1 MTERTVVMQ
10 VTVLGAGGTVGR
22 RIGSLLDADQVPWR
36 RLDAAAGDVDLEVS
50 QVLIGAA
57 GGDLEGTRRAVTAAL
72 QSGID
77 VVDVDREAGH
87 LRWLHA
93 LAADVGTS
101 SGARLV
107 GGAGL
112 RWAVGDLLAGV
123 AAEQVP
129 EPVTVHVAYTAGG
142 GRRHLT
148 PGERRAELAA
158 LGQDGGALVEGR
170 PVPEPPGGRRR
181 LAWFPRPVG
190 PSHAAAVPAGEVITV
205 PRHLPTVRTVHSYEA
220 MAGWRAELLQ
230 ARANLAR
237 TDRGRRWME
246 RRLATDR
253 RPARPARPAEL
264 AAERWGCVAEVVGG
278 RTLGRAWAYGHD
290 PVEVTARLAVAFGL
304 RLATGTL
311 APAGGGPLAPS
322 ELVAPGLLLDELADT
337 GTLRWSRSHT
347 ILEDR

>member
-1 MTERTVVMQ
+1 VVQQ
-10 VTVLGAGGTVGR
+10 VAVLGAGGTVGR
-22 RIGSLLDADQVPWR
+22 RIGGLLDAHDVAWCPV
-36 RLDAAAGDVDLEVS
+36 AAAPGRVDLEVG

-57 GGDLEGTRRAVTAAL
+57 GGELEGARRVTTSAL
-72 QSGID
+72 QAGVD

-93 LAADVGTS
+93 LAADVGRR
-101 SGARLV
+101 SGGRVV

-112 RWAVGDLLAGV
+112 RWAVGDLLAAL

-129 EPVTVHVAYTAGG
+129 EPAAVHVAYTAGG
-142 GRRHLT
+142 GRRLLT

-158 LGQDGGALVEGR
+158 LGHDGVALQDGRL
-170 PVPEPPGGRRR
+170 VPEPPGGGRR

-190 PSHAAAVPAGEVITV
+190 PSHAAAVPGGEAVTV

-237 TDRGRRWME
+237 TARGRRWME
-246 RRLATDR
+246 RRLAADR
-253 RPARPARPAEL
+253 PPPRPGEL
-264 AAERWGCVAEVVGG
+264 AEQRWGCVAEVVGG

-304 RLATGTL
+304 RLL
-311 APAGGGPLAPS
+311 AGGAERGEGGPLAPS
-322 ELVAPGLLLDELADT
+322 ELVAPGLLLDELADA

>member
-1 MTERTVVMQ
+1 MAERTVVMQ

-22 RIGSLLDADQVPWR
+22 RIGGLLDAHRVPWR
-36 RLDAAAGDVDLEVS
+36 PLDTAAGGVDLELG

-57 GGDLEGTRRAVTAAL
+57 GGDLEDTRRAITAAL

-93 LAADVGTS
+93 LAADVGRS

-112 RWAVGDLLAGV
+112 RWAVGDLLAAV

-129 EPVTVHVAYTAGG
+129 EPVAAHVAYTSGG

-158 LGQDGGALVEGR
+158 LGHDGGALEDGR
-170 PVPEPPGGRRR
+170 LVPEPPGGRRR

-190 PSHAAAVPAGEVITV
+190 PSHAAAVPGGEAVTV

-237 TDRGRRWME
+237 TARGRRWME

-253 RPARPARPAEL
+253 RPARSAEL
-264 AAERWGCVAEVVGG
+264 AEERWGCVAEVVGG

-304 RLATGTL
+304 RLAAGTSVRG
-311 APAGGGPLAPS
+311 GGGPLAPS
-322 ELVAPGLLLDELADT
+322 ELVPPGLLLDELADT
-337 GTLRWSRSHT
+337 GSLRWSRSHT
-347 ILEDR
+347 VLEDR

>member
-1 MTERTVVMQ
+1 MVQQ
-10 VTVLGAGGTVGR
+10 VAVLGAGGTVGR
-22 RIGSLLDADQVPWR
+22 RIGGLLDEQKIDWCPV
-36 RLDAAAGDVDLEVS
+36 AAGAGPVDRAAV

-57 GGDLEGTRRAVTAAL
+57 GGELEGVRQAITSAL
-72 QSGID
+72 RSGVD

-93 LAADVGTS
+93 LAADVDRRTG
-101 SGARLV
+101 GRVV

-112 RWAVGDLLAGV
+112 RWAVGDLLVAV

-129 EPVTVHVAYTAGG
+129 EPAAVDVAYTAGG

-158 LGQDGGALVEGR
+158 LGQDGVALQDGR
-170 PVPEPPGGRRR
+170 LVPEPPGGRRR

-190 PSHAAAVPAGEVITV
+190 PSHAAAVPGGEAVTV

-237 TDRGRRWME
+237 TARGRRWME
-246 RRLATDR
+246 RRLAAGQ
-253 RPARPARPAEL
+253 RPPRPGEL
-264 AAERWGCVAEVVGG
+264 AEERWGCVAEVVGG

-304 RLATGTL
+304 RLL
-311 APAGGGPLAPS
+311 ASRSMSGEGGPRAPS
-322 ELVAPGLLLDELADT
+322 ELVAAGALLDELADA

>member
-1 MTERTVVMQ
+1 MAERTVVMQ
-10 VTVLGAGGTVGR
+10 ITVLGAGGTVGR
-22 RIGSLLDADQVPWR
+22 RIGGVLDADRVPWR
-36 RLDAAAGDVDLEVS
+36 PLDAAIGGVGPEVG

-57 GGDLEGTRRAVTAAL
+57 GGDLEGTRRVTAAAL
-72 QSGID
+72 RAGID

-93 LAADVGTS
+93 LAADVGPS

-112 RWAVGDLLAGV
+112 RWAVGDLLTAV

-129 EPVTVHVAYTAGG
+129 EPATVHVAYTAGG

-148 PGERRAELAA
+148 PGERRAELSA
-158 LGQDGGALVEGR
+158 LGQEGVALEDGR
-170 PVPEPPGGRRR
+170 PVPEPAGGRRR

-190 PSHAAAVPAGEVITV
+190 PSHAAAVPGGEAVTV

-220 MAGWRAELLQ
+220 MVGWRAELLQ

-237 TDRGRRWME
+237 TARGRRWME

-253 RPARPARPAEL
+253 REPRRAEL
-264 AAERWGCVAEVVGG
+264 AEERWGCVAEVVGG

-304 RLATGTL
+304 RLA
-311 APAGGGPLAPS
+311 AGRTTRGEGGPLAPS
-322 ELVAPGLLLDELADT
+322 ELDPPGLLLDELADA